1 MNWENIFI
9 TMPVF
14 GWICI
19 LFIIAIVAL
28 TIFEVFRLL
37 EKKEIKLKN
46 IELVSKSQKELY
58 KTEGSNLLE
67 NQNANAHNLL
77 KKVWI
82 DIYETGRKIFAITD
96 TQELFLLED
105 ISKLIEAKLN
115 YEVRKDLAR
124 NHISTKESIELNR
137 YSDAKAEGYYRMVK
151 ANLYAY
157 NVQLPK
163 YELPSILNHISVEDF
178 KKIFEDIYFSARKI
192 AGGQKEGGKT

>member
-58 KTEGSNLLE
+58 KTEGRNLLG
-67 NQNANAHNLL
+67 NQMSNAHNILR
-77 KKVWI
+77 KIWI
-82 DIYETGRKIFAITD
+82 DIYDTGKRIFNITD
-96 TQELFLLED
+96 QQELYLLED
-105 ISKLIEAKLN
+105 IARLIEAKLN
-115 YEVRKDLAR
+115 YEVRNDFTR
-124 NHISTKESIELNR
+124 NHIVSRDDLELQK
-137 YSDAKAEGYYRMVK
+137 YSDAKAAGYYNAVK

-157 NVQLPK
+157 NAQLPE
-163 YELPSILNHISVEDF
+163 YNLPEIMDEISLDDYKRVFGE
-178 KKIFEDIYFSARKI
+178 IYFNARKI
-192 AGGQKEGGKT
+192 AGGNI